1 MPEMADDE
9 FRNAVHAIC
18 ARLQSD
24 FEAELTRLTE
34 RLGAERQSA
43 VAEAR
48 QQAEALVAER
58 TAEAALAAAQAV
70 QAAQAEWSAKLEQQ
84 QQRADDHLLEELSR
98 LRGELEEQA
107 AKNLAAREAELTQA
121 FAGERAAAAAALER
135 EQASAAQMLEAERT
149 SARQL
154 LDAERGNVA
163 KAVDEERANAAKTFD
178 EERAKLSKE
187 LDALRAAHQHE
198 LDTERTRH
206 AGEIAAERDR
216 ASSLAIDLEHTR
228 AAAAHLEAAQRRIA
242 EMTHAHGVVAEER
255 DAARREL
262 TALQSQPVAAAPAV
276 DAGAGAGEFAERLLA
291 GVRTIDSARSL
302 SDALTALTTA
312 AGTFA
317 PRAAVFVV
325 QGGELQ
331 AWRQSGFGDALPANQ
346 RVPSTGL
353 LGRAIT
359 TVNTVSTKAEPAPP
373 FAGLAGE
380 RLALAVP
387 VTVGGQAVA
396 ALYADAG
403 SADEDASSAWPAAM
417 QLLAAHAS
425 TCLAHLTAY
434 RTAQALQGSR
444 QTGAARGPAAA
455 EDESSA
461 RRYARLLVS
470 EIKLYNESA
479 VRLGREK
486 RDLLTRLRPE
496 IDRARQLFD
505 ERVSPAIA
513 KRHALFHD
521 ELVHT
526 LADGDSALLGSA

>member
-1 MPEMADDE
+1 
-9 FRNAVHAIC
+9 
-18 ARLQSD
+18 
-24 FEAELTRLTE
+24 LTE
-34 RLGAERQSA
+34 
-43 VAEAR
+43 
-48 QQAEALVAER
+48 
-58 TAEAALAAAQAV
+58 
-70 QAAQAEWSAKLEQQ
+70 
-84 QQRADDHLLEELSR
+84 
-98 LRGELEEQA
+98 
-107 AKNLAAREAELTQA
+107 A
-121 FAGERAAAAAALER
+121 FAVERAGL
-135 EQASAAQMLEAERT
+135 
-149 SARQL
+149 
-154 LDAERGNVA
+154 A
-163 KAVDEERANAAKTFD
+163 KALDEERARFD
-178 EERAKLSKE
+178 EDRARFSND
-187 LDALRAAHQHE
+187 LDSLRAAHQHE

-206 AGEIAAERDR
+206 AAEIAAERDR

-228 AAAAHLEAAQRRIA
+228 AAASHLEAAQRRIA
-242 EMTHAHGVVAEER
+242 EMTHAHAAVAEER
-255 DAARREL
+255 DAVRREL
-262 TALQSQPVAAAPAV
+262 AALQSQPVAAAPAA
-276 DAGAGAGEFAERLLA
+276 DADAGAGEFAERLLA
-291 GVRTIDSARSL
+291 GIRTIDSARSL
-302 SDALTALTTA
+302 SDALTALTPA

-331 AWRQSGFGDALPANQ
+331 AWRQSGFGDVLPANQ

-353 LGRAIT
+353 LGRAIA
-359 TVNTVSTKAEPAPP
+359 TVSAVSTSAEPAPP
-373 FAGLAGE
+373 FAGLE
-380 RLALAVP
+380 RDRLGLAVP

-403 SADEDASSAWPAAM
+403 ASAGEALRTAWPSAM

-444 QTGAARGPAAA
+444 QTGAAHGPAAA